1 MPFPAPGDLPDPG
14 TEARICCTGR
24 RVLHLSRSL
33 LVDGFELSSPIPSTG
48 VLFKP
53 VRLQA
58 PFSSRVDPPPICREG
73 KLKPLPAW
81 LALRLCLRPHP
92 CFNRNLVQFPP
103 PSSSYRGLLA
113 SLLVPRLS
121 RLSLPRGL
129 LFFYSA
135 LPLTRP
141 VSSGFASSLSLNL
154 CSHIPPK

>member
-73 KLKPLPAW
+73 KLKPLLAW

-92 CFNRNLVQFPP
+92 CFIPVSTATWSN
-103 PSSSYRGLLA
+103 
-113 SLLVPRLS
+113 SLLRA
-121 RLSLPRGL
+121 LPIGACWPPCWSPGSPGFPCL
-129 LFFYSA
+129 GAFYSSI
-135 LPLTRP
+135 LPSP
-141 VSSGFASSLSLNL
+141 
-154 CSHIPPK
+154 